1 MYIKHE
7 VASWKILVA
16 RDSNQKEKEDL
27 FRIIENTSE
36 KLSREPS
43 KSRESSLKGI
53 QNKAIAILSDLSEN
67 FISNWFNWL

>member
-7 VASWKILVA
+7 VASWKILFG
-16 RDSNQKEKEDL
+16 RDPNQKEKEDL

-36 KLSREPS
+36 KLSREGS

-53 QNKAIAILSDLSEN
+53 KNKAIAMLSDLSEN
-67 FISNWFNWL
+67 FISDWFNWL

>member
-67 FISNWFNWL
+67 FISD

>member
-27 FRIIENTSE
+27 FRVIENTSE

-67 FISNWFNWL
+67 FISDWFNWL

>member
-36 KLSREPS
+36 KLSREPR
-43 KSRESSLKGI
+43 KSRESSWKGI

-67 FISNWFNWL
+67 FISDWFNWL

>member
-7 VASWKILVA
+7 VASWKSLVA

-67 FISNWFNWL
+67 FISDWFNWL

>member
-1 MYIKHE
+1 M
-7 VASWKILVA
+7 VA

-53 QNKAIAILSDLSEN
+53 HNKAIAILSDLSEN
-67 FISNWFNWL
+67 FISD

>member
-36 KLSREPS
+36 KLSREPR

-67 FISNWFNWL
+67 FISD

>member
-67 FISNWFNWL
+67 FISDWFNWL